1 MIGSGNMKKILTG
14 LQPTGAITLGNYIG
28 AISQMKKLQ
37 DKYDSYIFVANMH
50 AITVP
55 IDPEQLRKNIKSLV
69 ALYLACG
76 IDKDKNTIFVQSD
89 NLYHANLSWVLECNT
104 YYGELSRMTQF
115 KDKSSK
121 NVNFTSGLLTYP
133 VLMASDILLYDVD
146 YVPIGIDQKQHLE
159 ITRDIADRF
168 NKKYGNTFKLPK
180 PLISESG
187 TKIMDLVNPAIKMSK
202 SAENKKGVIYLLD
215 DLDVIRKKI
224 MGATT
229 DSEMVVKYD
238 VSNKPGIS
246 NLINI
251 YASLTGKN
259 IEEVEEEFRGKNYGE
274 FKTKKG
280 CTLTLVDDYGH
291 HPTEVDA
298 TIKATRQ
305 AYPDKKLV
313 MVFQPHRYT
322 RTRDCYEDFVRVLQQ
337 VDKLILVDVYPAGET
352 PIPGADGRHLCM
364 SIRLQGKIEPH
375 FVQTVDEVPAL
386 LEELVEDNSLVLT
399 QGAGNVVQVARNL
412 SQIWEKI

>member
-55 IDPEQLRKNIKSLV
+55 IDPGQLRKNIKSLV

-251 YASLTGKN
+251 YASLTGKS

-274 FKTKKG
+274 FKRCVSDKVVD
-280 CTLTLVDDYGH
+280 LISHIQDDYNKYINSDIIDEILDDG
-291 HPTEVDA
+291 A
-298 TIKATRQ
+298 RKTI
-305 AYPDKKLV
+305 AYAKEK
-313 MVFQPHRYT
+313 Y
-322 RTRDCYEDFVRVLQQ
+322 
-337 VDKLILVDVYPAGET
+337 
-352 PIPGADGRHLCM
+352 
-364 SIRLQGKIEPH
+364 
-375 FVQTVDEVPAL
+375 
-386 LEELVEDNSLVLT
+386 ELVEK
-399 QGAGNVVQVARNL
+399 
-412 SQIWEKI
+412 KIGFK